1 MIYREFAIKN
11 LEGGVQDPHQ
21 DAQEL
26 AHEAQVSRTLAN
38 FLNQDAGLCTEITKT
53 RRFGN
58 LNPPILVVTSQRTN
72 QYLR

>member
-26 AHEAQVSRTLAN
+26 AHEAQFLEPLPTSLTKMPDSAQRSPRLAA
-38 FLNQDAGLCTEITKT
+38 LGI
-53 RRFGN
+53 
-58 LNPPILVVTSQRTN
+58 
-72 QYLR
+72 